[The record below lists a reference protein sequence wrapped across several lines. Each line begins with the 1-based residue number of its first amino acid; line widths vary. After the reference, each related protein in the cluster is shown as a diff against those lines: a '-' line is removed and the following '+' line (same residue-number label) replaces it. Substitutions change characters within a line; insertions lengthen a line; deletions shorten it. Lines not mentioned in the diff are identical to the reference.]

1 LFPFESKHEMGLITL
16 TRSLS
21 TEGKHVGV
29 KKQCVYTHAFS
40 GKSKLNNCISFVLS
54 IRFQKT

>member
-29 KKQCVYTHAFS
+29 KKQSVYTHVFS
-40 GKSKLNNCISFVLS
+40 ENSKLNNCISFVL
-54 IRFQKT
+54 